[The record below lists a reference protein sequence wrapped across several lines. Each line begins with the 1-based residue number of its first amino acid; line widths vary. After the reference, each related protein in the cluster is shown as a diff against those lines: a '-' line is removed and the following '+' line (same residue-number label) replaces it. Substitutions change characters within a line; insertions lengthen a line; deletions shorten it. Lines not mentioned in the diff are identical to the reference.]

1 MNFWKCGGW
10 DSDDSK
16 GESFLSLGWNG
27 LWEMERRDGAVKV
40 RHLVEIWV
48 GSGWRKWKTC
58 ELNTFEII
66 RCFTASILDR
76 FLYWFRFLFRS
87 LFFKWFLN
95 ENINSDILLNRLDVV
110 FYYIQFSLWNIY
122 HILCLICVYTF

>member
-27 LWEMERRDGAVKV
+27 RWEMERRDGAVKV

-48 GSGWRKWKTC
+48 ESGWRKTC

-76 FLYWFRFLFRS
+76 FLYWFQFLFRS
-87 LFFKWFLN
+87 LSFRWFLN